1 MRCSPAQQFTWK
13 YSVKPQTVHRFLS
26 TTFFGLD
33 EQRVW
38 AHFPLLPGI
47 LCSEKM
53 RCTPWHKRLSL
64 SCAVQMVK
72 SKYTR
77 SIRES
82 ASSISNGRKAS
93 RQSIQPAACGAL
105 CFYLFDC
112 RLTCSCLFFRSR
124 NFPFL
129 PSECE
134 SRVILW
140 CPARVERHHHLY
152 NKLDGAHAMRASCF
166 LL

>member
-1 MRCSPAQQFTWK
+1 MEIFC
-13 YSVKPQTVHRFLS
+13 KPQTVNRFLS
-26 TTFFGLD
+26 TTFLSLD
-33 EQRVW
+33 KQRVW
-38 AHFPLLPGI
+38 VHFPLLPGI
-47 LCSEKM
+47 LLGENEM
-53 RCTPWHKRLSL
+53 HKSMSL
-64 SCAVQMVK
+64 SCGANGQK
-72 SKYTR
+72 QIHAAQHRTH
-77 SIRES
+77 RES
-82 ASSISNGRKAS
+82 ASSMREAS
-93 RQSIQPAACGAL
+93 QPAACGAL

-140 CPARVERHHHLY
+140 CWVRVERHHHLY
-152 NKLDGAHAMRASCF
+152 NKLDADGAHAMRASCF